1 MALYKQDPNNTNK
14 QIPDGTP
21 GGTARYSHATCP
33 KVATKQ
39 NIYTYIVFNNTV
51 KGYDIK
57 SYFHHIIPNWRWSSN
72 SNYPGH
78 I

>member
-39 NIYTYIVFNNTV
+39 KRPTYFFSISPRKVHWAYFN
-51 KGYDIK
+51 K
-57 SYFHHIIPNWRWSSN
+57 S
-72 SNYPGH
+72 G
-78 I
+78 